1 MDVLAEQLDTLVS
14 MLTTGTEQF
23 GRFAA
28 NVRTGAEATADAS
41 RSLQESTRTLV
52 EATPPVRESV
62 DKLQVS
68 TDQMVRSTRHVAE
81 NTRAN
86 ADSVKQALDAANE
99 ALGGSQS
106 LLGDTLREFRYVVD
120 AMRGQGE
127 RLDDVDAKLGQAF
140 ETYRS
145 NVQAW
150 VDSLDDHVRRVQ
162 GELTPALDTMREI
175 TERQEEFR
183 PSIEGSLM
191 RAEPAKP
198 HAQDEDESAFV
209 SMTEFKRSASSSS
222 SCS

>member
-1 MDVLAEQLDTLVS
+1 
-14 MLTTGTEQF
+14 
-23 GRFAA
+23 
-28 NVRTGAEATADAS
+28 
-41 RSLQESTRTLV
+41 
-52 EATPPVRESV
+52 
-62 DKLQVS
+62 
-68 TDQMVRSTRHVAE
+68 MVRSTRHVAE
-81 NTRAN
+81 NIRAN

-106 LLGDTLREFRYVVD
+106 LLGDTLREFRHVVD

-127 RLDDVDAKLGQAF
+127 RLDDVDTKLGQAF

-183 PSIEGSLM
+183 P
-191 RAEPAKP
+191 
-198 HAQDEDESAFV
+198 
-209 SMTEFKRSASSSS
+209 ASRGR
-222 SCS
+222 